1 MMKTLAFLLL
11 LLFGGWVMGGGG
23 NKAYSILFYS
33 TSGSFFFVYRAVII
47 ELSHTHGNK
56 QASKILSWQRVVVK
70 KELLLTHTLSL
81 SLLAAAALYI
91 SVAVP
96 CCFL

>member
-1 MMKTLAFLLL
+1 
-11 LLFGGWVMGGGG
+11 MGEVT
-23 NKAYSILFYS
+23 KPILFYS
-33 TSGSFFFVYRAVII
+33 TSGSFFFFFVKRAVSI
-47 ELSHTHGNK
+47 ELSLSHGNK

-70 KELLLTHTLSL
+70 KELLLSLSL